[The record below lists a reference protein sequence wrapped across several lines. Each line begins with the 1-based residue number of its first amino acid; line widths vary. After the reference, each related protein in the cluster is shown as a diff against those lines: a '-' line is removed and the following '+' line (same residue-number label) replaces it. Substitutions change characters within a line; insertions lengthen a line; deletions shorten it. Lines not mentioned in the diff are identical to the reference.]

1 MENVSNPYEL
11 LFLDSDEPNMKSI
24 ILTLKPW
31 VEPKKEIIVNLL

>member
-24 ILTLKPW
+24 ILTMGRA
-31 VEPKKEIIVNLL
+31 KKGDHS